1 MELKDLSPRHTLVV
15 LFLNLLFTSNY
26 LGDLTTRKIKALCS
40 YKGGPGMIS
49 LTKGE
54 EMEEVTP
61 DEDGWTVVKKRD
73 GGVGAVPTEHLGMNH
88 YTYLIIYS

>member
-1 MELKDLSPRHTLVV
+1 
-15 LFLNLLFTSNY
+15 
-26 LGDLTTRKIKALCS
+26 
-40 YKGGPGMIS
+40 MIS

-61 DEDGWTVVKKRD
+61 DEDGWTFVKKRD

>member
-1 MELKDLSPRHTLVV
+1 M
-15 LFLNLLFTSNY
+15 
-26 LGDLTTRKIKALCS
+26 IIALRS

-54 EMEEVTP
+54 QLEEVKP

-73 GGVGAVPTEHLGMNH
+73 GHEGAVPTEHLGMKH
-88 YTYLIIYS
+88 TL